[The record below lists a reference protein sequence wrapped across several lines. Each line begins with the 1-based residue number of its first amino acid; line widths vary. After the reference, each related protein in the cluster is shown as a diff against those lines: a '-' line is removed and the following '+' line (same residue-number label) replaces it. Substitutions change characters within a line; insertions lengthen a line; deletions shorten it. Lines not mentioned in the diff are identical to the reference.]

1 MGVARRVVVTLVDD
15 LDGESVAA
23 ETVSFGVDGLLY
35 EIDLSEVNAR
45 EFRAALDK
53 WVPFARRVGRP
64 RRVKGQA
71 PERPHSAKMVREWA
85 RRNGH
90 EVPDRGRIPG
100 IVLEAYQRAAD

>member
-1 MGVARRVVVTLVDD
+1 MARRVIVTIVDD

-35 EIDLSEVNAR
+35 EIDLSEENAR

-53 WVPFARRVGRP
+53 WVPFARRVGKQ
-64 RRVKGQA
+64 RRAKGQI
-71 PERPHSAKMVREWA
+71 PDRPQPAKAVREWA

-100 IVLEAYQRAAD
+100 VVLEAYQRAAG

>member
-1 MGVARRVVVTLVDD
+1 MARRVVVTMVDD

-35 EIDLSEVNAR
+35 EIDLSEENAR

-53 WVPFARRVGRP
+53 WVPFARRVGKQ
-64 RRVKGQA
+64 RRAKGQV
-71 PERPHSAKMVREWA
+71 PDRPQSAKTVREWA

-90 EVPDRGRIPG
+90 EIPDRGRIPG
-100 IVLEAYQRAAD
+100 AVLAAYQRAAG

>member
-1 MGVARRVVVTLVDD
+1 MARRVTVTMIDD
-15 LDGESVAA
+15 LDGESVAT

-53 WVPFARRVGRP
+53 WTPFARRVGRP
-64 RRVKGQA
+64 RRAKVQT
-71 PERPHSAKMVREWA
+71 PDRPQSAKAVREWA

-90 EVPDRGRIPG
+90 EIPDRGRIPG
-100 IVLEAYQRAAD
+100 VVLDAYQRAAG